1 MSIIGDSIDN
11 KNSSEQISL
20 LQQEIDS
27 QVRQCLTEATSE
39 GHLYPVSLVDGWTK
53 ELKSYNTVLEKY
65 IEQFNEI
72 NLDNVDRTWLRKQVE
87 KFVTWLKD
95 KLNKLRQKII
105 DGLKGMIQPIK
116 EFLTLIEPIVNIS
129 ISLDTVVS
137 WAMSVISFF
146 MKPYMTVV
154 QFMSDFASYTPP
166 LISEAGSLAGNVAT
180 VPGAINA
187 KVNELQG
194 EGSDIIKEEI
204 ANAVAGVAFEPPSM
218 GDVM

>member
-1 MSIIGDSIDN
+1 MSIISDSIVDN
-11 KNSSEQISL
+11 INSSEQISL
-20 LQQEIDS
+20 LQKEIDS
-27 QVRQCLTEATSE
+27 QVQASITEAVSE
-39 GHLYPVSLVDGWTK
+39 GHLYPVALVDGWTK

-72 NLDNVDRTWLRKQVE
+72 NIDNVDRTWLRKQVE

-105 DGLKGMIQPIK
+105 DGLKGIMQPIK
-116 EFLTLIEPIVNIS
+116 EFLALIDPIVNIS

-146 MKPYMTVV
+146 MKPYTTVV
-154 QFMSDFASYTPP
+154 QFISDFASYTPP
-166 LISEAGSLAGNVAT
+166 LISE
-180 VPGAINA
+180 AINA

-204 ANAVAGVAFEPPSM
+204 ANAVAGVAFEPPTM